1 MSILI
6 SLSSGVEI
14 RERRT
19 RERERERESETSKEN
34 TKGRKRRK
42 KTVERNKSSLFYTA
56 SCSAALHLKQAVE
69 MYIDGR

>member
-19 RERERERESETSKEN
+19 RERVRQAKKIRKEEREE
-34 TKGRKRRK
+34 K
-42 KTVERNKSSLFYTA
+42 KVERNKSSLFYTA